1 VVNGVIAVPIMAML
15 VLLASNRQALGAFV
29 LDRPLRVLGWLAT
42 VLMSAAVALMFW
54 SMLV

>member
-1 VVNGVIAVPIMAML
+1 MVNGVIAVPIMAML